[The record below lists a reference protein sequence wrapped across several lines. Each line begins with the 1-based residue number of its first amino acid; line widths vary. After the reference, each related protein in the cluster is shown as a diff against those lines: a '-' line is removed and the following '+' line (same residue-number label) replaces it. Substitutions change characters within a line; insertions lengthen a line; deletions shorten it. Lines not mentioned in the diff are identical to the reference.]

1 MRYLVPGPLPCPE
14 VVAVFY
20 IRPAEVPTLSSVEG
34 DAQVEQQNTVV
45 GFLTIYVS
53 QSKSKYTFDWRIAPS
68 PVPTNHWLVT
78 VKYAPKNAPYIG
90 EGRWTWPL
98 NALSDKK
105 IMDWVEKRGIS
116 LQEELNKLNVS
127 PNERSETK
135 NPQTMWKRFKVETNQ
150 WVANAAK
157 IKHYKQLTKIQNLK
171 KDREEILANQ
181 NFEESGELQWHETIL
196 ASEIEHLEKATSQY
210 NQEKLKAKIAW
221 HSERLGGTWSNLSKP
236 KKPRDAILRLSVPDT
251 PTHQNEVQSDRMAE
265 LAQHYH
271 NTLQAAGLNENVND
285 NLPQKMEAV
294 LQEIPEEQ
302 KFQNPGLSTLNKG
315 ITKDTVD
322 EALNLANGCPYKLW
336 KELRKRHKDAEEEGK
351 TGFDIIR
358 TLTIVFQNIQYHG
371 IALDTYCTSQMIGC
385 AHSTKR
391 RTGRE

>member
-1 MRYLVPGPLPCPE
+1 MVDGQQRKSRLDWI
-14 VVAVFY
+14 Y
-20 IRPAEVPTLSSVEG
+20 I
-34 DAQVEQQNTVV
+34 
-45 GFLTIYVS
+45 S
-53 QSKSKYTFDWRIAPS
+53 QSKSKYTFDWRIASS
-68 PVPTNHWLVT
+68 PVPTDHWLVT

-116 LQEELNKLNVS
+116 LQEELNKLNAS

-196 ASEIEHLEKATSQY
+196 ASEIEHLERVTSQ
-210 NQEKLKAKIAW
+210 NNRENLKAKIAW

-302 KFQNPGLSTLNKG
+302 KFQNPGLSTLNEG

-371 IALDTYCTSQMIGC
+371 IALDTYFADGWMCPLY
-385 AHSTKR
+385 KKKD
-391 RTGRE
+391 RT